1 METLKRYRLW
11 AIVVSC
17 CMILLGAAMIL
28 RPDISALAVCYL
40 TGALCIAMG
49 VCEIARYFSIGV
61 IGILFRFDLIVGI
74 LSTLAGVLLLAHPTG
89 ALTVLPIILGFYIII
104 DSVFSIQA
112 AIELRRF
119 GLGSWGLNLLLGIVG
134 AVLGVLMILDP
145 FDGAAALMIYMGVSL
160 LLAGVESIYTVICL
174 SRAFKRRAP
183 EGHRRRLARGLSPPD
198 RPLRKKIPA
207 ADDFLL
213 HSPFSCGITF
223 QTYGRFGLLFF
234 SHMAITGRA
243 KSGHSFFKAGE

>member
-17 CMILLGAAMIL
+17 CMIVLGAAMIL

-112 AIELRRF
+112 AVELRRF

-174 SRAFKRRAP
+174 SRAFKSDAHQRVIDAVGNEFVKMIFANFLNSNSYLLKNLPTSRVCIFL
-183 EGHRRRLARGLSPPD
+183 E
-198 RPLRKKIPA
+198 IPYSKA
-207 ADDFLL
+207 
-213 HSPFSCGITF
+213 S
-223 QTYGRFGLLFF
+223 LLFPIA
-234 SHMAITGRA
+234 SH
-243 KSGHSFFKAGE
+243 